1 MVADDNPELIEVVRV
16 MLETKGYNVMYA
28 NGGKELF
35 AGLEKQKPDLIRLD
49 VMMREMDGLEVPV
62 RLRGNQ
68 GTASIPVILLTAKV
82 HHEDVQRGYKLG
94 ADYYIKKPFDGFKLL
109 ASINLLLEVRDTRPY
124 QPIVSP

>member
-35 AGLEKQKPDLIRLD
+35 AGLEKQKPDL
-49 VMMREMDGLEVPV
+49 
-62 RLRGNQ
+62 
-68 GTASIPVILLTAKV
+68 
-82 HHEDVQRGYKLG
+82 
-94 ADYYIKKPFDGFKLL
+94 
-109 ASINLLLEVRDTRPY
+109 NLLLEVRDTRPY